1 MDDIKERIAA
11 LGLPPEYAE
20 AAESLF
26 NQYSFDMQRMEE
38 RERELDARRWSE
50 LRAVVVGPEFK
61 ANRASKRRQKF
72 GKKRK

>member
-50 LRAVVVGPEFK
+50 LRAAVVGPELK
-61 ANRASKRRQKF
+61 ANRASRRQKF